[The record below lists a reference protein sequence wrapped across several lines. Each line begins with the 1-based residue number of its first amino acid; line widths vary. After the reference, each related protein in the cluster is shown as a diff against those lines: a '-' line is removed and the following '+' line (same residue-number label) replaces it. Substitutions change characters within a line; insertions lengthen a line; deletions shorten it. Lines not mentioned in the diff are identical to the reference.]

1 MEATLY
7 RALYRFVRSVAHPRR
22 PRVQFPD
29 RAIVLVYL
37 WSVLHDRP
45 VTWACDRRNWPGGEP
60 PFELPSDTTMS
71 RRLVTVGVVQLIE
84 RVLRAASDLV
94 GPPPLVK
101 VVDSKPMT
109 VGAYSKDRDAKRGRV
124 GAGQMARGSRLHALT
139 HGRAVRH
146 WTLGPMNDHDSVH
159 APTLLARLEGGGGYV
174 VADNA
179 YDANA
184 LHAVAAG
191 AGHQLVAPPREAE
204 RHVRDG
210 RYNTPHRLRA
220 LDIVASPTEFCRGGR
235 RAAFGVALY
244 NHRETVESCF
254 GELSMAGLNYLP
266 AWVRGPRRVALWAA
280 GKILLQTIRCAR
292 RQGLMA

>member
-7 RALYRFVRSVAHPRR
+7 RALYRLVWSVAHPRR

-29 RAIVLVYL
+29 RAIILVYL

-45 VTWACDRRNWPGGEP
+45 VTWACDRRHWPAGLLA
-60 PFELPSDTTMS
+60 FELPSDTTMS
-71 RRLVTVGVVQLIE
+71 RRLATLGVLQLLE
-84 RVLRAASDLV
+84 RVLLAASDRV

-101 VVDSKPMT
+101 AVDSKPMT

-124 GAGQMARGSRLHALT
+124 GAGQMARGYRLHALT
-139 HGRAVRH
+139 HGRVARH
-146 WTLGPMNDHDSVH
+146 WVLGPMNDHDSVH
-159 APTLLARLEGGGGYV
+159 APALLGRLEGGGGYV

-179 YDANA
+179 YDSNA
-184 LHAVAAG
+184 LHACAAA

-204 RHVRDG
+204 RHVRDARHNG
-210 RYNTPHRLRA
+210 PARLRA
-220 LDIVASPTEFCRGGR
+220 LDVLASPLEFCRGGR

-254 GELSMAGLNYLP
+254 GELSLTGLNYLP

-280 GKILLQTIRCAR
+280 GKILLQTIRCAI
-292 RQGLMA
+292 RQGLTA